1 MADII
6 SSLGLVF
13 KALRSR
19 LNREGVNVG
28 GTAGYPRVEIHSV
41 TESEW
46 LDKGTVRQ
54 VACIVECMSTERIA
68 DVMEMNEDNLRLML
82 AERLMLTDG
91 WQVIGILPGQL
102 QELTETS
109 ETNAVIYRLLQNI
122 MIFVEKVA

>member
-54 VACIVECMSTERIA
+54 VSCIVECMSTERIA

-91 WQVIGILPGQL
+91 WQVFGILPGQL

-122 MIFVEKVA
+122 TIYVEKVA